1 MFESPTLTD
10 VTYDIIALHA
20 VLTSFVIVGYN
31 SKLFA
36 KCKQSIVFFDKKHL
50 NNVVDV
56 TNGRIIIDAKQEQDR
71 YFEQLKQAWN

>member
-1 MFESPTLTD
+1 MYGAPTLFD
-10 VTYDIIALHA
+10 IFYIIIASHA
-20 VLTSFVIVGYN
+20 VLTPFLIVGYN

-36 KCKQSIVFFDKKHL
+36 KCKQLIVFFNKKHS

-56 TNGRIIIDAKQEQDR
+56 MNRQIVIDAKQEQDR